1 MLLKH
6 LKCNEPELSEL
17 WKRHKEFKYL
27 INNIY
32 ICEIMLCQHIKINA
46 TFLMLTKK
54 FIVMYLFHM
63 ILNGAS
69 LVYGIWLQTL
79 MGNKN

>member
-1 MLLKH
+1 MNYEKGI
-6 LKCNEPELSEL
+6 KN
-17 WKRHKEFKYL
+17 FKSL

-32 ICEIMLCQHIKINA
+32 ICEIMLCQHIKINV

-54 FIVMYLFHM
+54 FIVVYLFHM

-69 LVYGIWLQTL
+69 LVVEFDSKLLWGIKLI
-79 MGNKN
+79 

>member
-1 MLLKH
+1 MNYEKGI
-6 LKCNEPELSEL
+6 KN
-17 WKRHKEFKYL
+17 FKAL

-32 ICEIMLCQHIKINA
+32 ICEIMCQHIKINV

-69 LVYGIWLQTL
+69 LVVGFDSKLLWGI
-79 MGNKN
+79 K

>member
-1 MLLKH
+1 MSLNLVNYEKGIKNLK
-6 LKCNEPELSEL
+6 S
-17 WKRHKEFKYL
+17 L

-32 ICEIMLCQHIKINA
+32 IYEIMFCQHIKINV
-46 TFLMLTKK
+46 TFLKLTKK

-69 LVYGIWLQTL
+69 LVYGIWLQAIR
-79 MGNKN
+79 GNKINLEKTS